1 MVLLH
6 MWSSYL
12 QRKAARQPS
21 QSWMKLHILVIE
33 PSTVNPAI
41 PPCDDRF
48 SSVQAIFPQHE
59 FTKVSFHDVLEFDD
73 EIIDA
78 LLAFAGTNFVNDES
92 HSNRDRLDNL
102 RASIASPT
110 SRDDTDNVL
119 ITRLIVAYAKKLG
132 CHAVAW
138 GDSDSRLAA
147 KILSGVAKGRGSSL
161 TWQVCDGMTPW
172 NLRFGFPLRD
182 IYRPELELFASQISS
197 LSEVILPSQP
207 PPEHVASRNL
217 SIDELMTQYIHVQG
231 EKYRG
236 VMANIVR
243 TVDKLQPLP
252 IHVDTEFCTLCS
264 APSGAEDL
272 TNTAHIGICYGC
284 SRSIS

>member
-1 MVLLH
+1 M
-6 MWSSYL
+6 
-12 QRKAARQPS
+12 
-21 QSWMKLHILVIE
+21 
-33 PSTVNPAI
+33 NPTI

-73 EIIDA
+73 EITDA
-78 LLAFAGTNFVNDES
+78 LLAFAGTKFVNDES

-197 LSEVILPSQP
+197 LSDVILPSQP

-231 EKYRG
+231 KKYRG

-252 IHVDTEFCTLCS
+252 IHVDTKFCTLCS

-284 SRSIS
+284 ARSIS